1 MNDITTHYTHGAE
14 MEWKRNNNSK
24 IELNNSNPSK
34 HAQHT
39 KDCNEC
45 TSCGCEYKPVHEVAV
60 LGGGIAGITAA
71 LDLANHGV
79 LVHLIEREPSI
90 GGHMA
95 MLDKTFPTNDCSMC
109 ILSPKMVE
117 TARHP
122 LIKLHTCTELVD
134 VVRNDENNENKQRF
148 NVKLLRHPR
157 YVNESECTGCG
168 ECTEICPIEVYN
180 QFDAGVG
187 VRKAI
192 YKPHSQVVPNVS
204 IRDSKHCIDCR
215 LCYEICGKNA
225 VLHDDE
231 DKEETITLCVAAII
245 VAVGYE
251 TFDPRRL
258 AQYHYLF
265 APDVITSLE
274 FERMIHAQ
282 GPTFGSIRRLS
293 NGEKPKEVVFIQC
306 VGSRNMAIDRPY
318 CSCVCCMY
326 AIKNAILIKEK
337 SPDTKVRILY
347 IDVRAYGKGYDE
359 YYERAIEL
367 GVEFIRGLPGEIYPE
382 AGSVI
387 LHLENTEN
395 GEMLRL
401 TPDLVI
407 LSVGMQ
413 PIETQEQVAR
423 ILGLDLSDSGFFAS
437 SSEDMT
443 IAKTIVPGIYLA
455 GTCHAPRDIPDSV
468 AAGAAAAMHAFIA
481 LMKEEQSTCIGHC

>member
-1 MNDITTHYTHGAE
+1 MNNTTTVG
-14 MEWKRNNNSK
+14 
-24 IELNNSNPSK
+24 
-34 HAQHT
+34 HAPHT
-39 KDCNEC
+39 KDCNAC
-45 TSCGCEYKPVHEVAV
+45 TSCGCGCRPVHEVVV
-60 LGGGIAGITAA
+60 LGGGVSGITAA
-71 LDLANHGV
+71 LDLAKHGV

-117 TARHP
+117 AERHP
-122 LIKLHTCTELVD
+122 LIKLHTCTELVGVTRD
-134 VVRNDENNENKQRF
+134 DNAEEQKGRF
-148 NVKLLRHPR
+148 RVELLRHPR

-204 IRDSKHCIDCR
+204 IRDSEHCIDCR
-215 LCYEICGKNA
+215 LCYEICGKHA
-225 VLHDDE
+225 VLEDSE
-231 DKEETITLCVAAII
+231 DKEETITLDVAAII

-251 TFDPRRL
+251 TFDPRKL

-265 APDVITSLE
+265 APDVVTSLE
-274 FERMIHAQ
+274 FERMVHAQ
-282 GPTFGSIRRLS
+282 GPTLGSLRRLS
-293 NGEKPKEVVFIQC
+293 NGEKPKEIAFIQC
-306 VGSRNMAIDRPY
+306 VGSRNTAVDRPY

-326 AIKNAILIKEK
+326 AIKNAMLIKEK
-337 SPDTKVRILY
+337 SPEIVVRILY
-347 IDVRAYGKGYDE
+347 MDVRAYGKGYDE
-359 YYERAIEL
+359 YYERAIKQ

-382 AGSVI
+382 GGSVV

-413 PIETQEQVAR
+413 PIERQEQIAG
-423 ILGLDLSDSGFFAS
+423 ILGLDLSESGFFAS

-443 IAKTIVPGIYLA
+443 VAKTGIPGIYLA
-455 GTCHAPRDIPDSV
+455 GTCHAPRDIPDAV
-468 AAGAAAAMHAFIA
+468 AAGGAAAMNAFVD
-481 LMKEEQSTCIGHC
+481 LMREDCASVPQEGAMQE

>member
-1 MNDITTHYTHGAE
+1 M
-14 MEWKRNNNSK
+14 
-24 IELNNSNPSK
+24 SNVTISGQT
-34 HAQHT
+34 QHT
-39 KDCNEC
+39 KECNEC
-45 TSCGCEYKPVHEVAV
+45 ISSGCECKPVHEVVV

-71 LDLANHGV
+71 LDLARHGV

-109 ILSPKMVE
+109 ILSPRMVE
-117 TARHP
+117 AERDP
-122 LIKLHTCTELVD
+122 LIKLHTCTELVG
-134 VVRNDENNENKQRF
+134 VTRINKGDKKERF
-148 NVKLLRHPR
+148 NVELLRHPR
-157 YVNESECTGCG
+157 YVNEDECTGCG
-168 ECTEICPIEVYN
+168 ECTQICPVEVYN

-192 YKPHSQVVPNVS
+192 YKPHSQVIPNVS
-204 IRDSKHCIDCR
+204 IRDSEHCIDCR
-215 LCYEICGKNA
+215 LCYEICGKHA
-225 VLHDDE
+225 VLEDSE
-231 DKEETITLCVAAII
+231 DKEEKITLCVAAII

-274 FERMIHAQ
+274 FERMMHAQ
-282 GPTFGSIRRLS
+282 GPTFGSLRRLS

-306 VGSRNMAIDRPY
+306 VGSRNTTIDRPY

-326 AIKNAILIKEK
+326 AMKNAMLIKEK
-337 SPDTKVRILY
+337 SPDTTVRILY
-347 IDVRAYGKGYDE
+347 MDVRAYGKGYEE
-359 YYERAIEL
+359 YYERAVKL

-382 AGSVI
+382 SGSVVI
-387 LHLENTEN
+387 HLENTEN

-413 PIETQEQVAR
+413 PIETQEQIAR
-423 ILGLDLSDSGFFAS
+423 ILGLDLSESGFFAS

-455 GTCHAPRDIPDSV
+455 GACHAPRDIPDTV
-468 AAGAAAAMHAFIA
+468 AAGGAAAMNAFVD
-481 LMKEEQSTCIGHC
+481 LKKKEYVHTQVPQKGTKQE

>member
-1 MNDITTHYTHGAE
+1 MNNATISG
-14 MEWKRNNNSK
+14 
-24 IELNNSNPSK
+24 LG

-45 TSCGCEYKPVHEVAV
+45 TSCGCECKPVHEVAV

-79 LVHLIEREPSI
+79 FVHLIEREPSI

-117 TARHP
+117 IARHP
-122 LIKLHTCTELVD
+122 LIKLHTCTELVG
-134 VVRNDENNENKQRF
+134 VTRNDTSNEKKERF
-148 NVKLLRHPR
+148 NVELLRHPR

-168 ECTEICPIEVYN
+168 ECTEICPVEVYN

-192 YKPHSQVVPNVS
+192 YKPHSQVIPNIS
-204 IRDSKHCIDCR
+204 IRDSEHCIDCR
-215 LCYEICGKNA
+215 LCYDICGKRA
-225 VLHDDE
+225 VLDDYE
-231 DKEETITLCVAAII
+231 DKEETIMLQVAAII

-274 FERMIHAQ
+274 FERMIHTQ
-282 GPTFGSIRRLS
+282 GPTLGSLRRLS
-293 NGEKPKEVVFIQC
+293 NGEKPKEIVFIQC
-306 VGSRNMAIDRPY
+306 VGSRNTTINRPY

-326 AIKNAILIKEK
+326 AMKHAMLIKEK
-337 SPDTKVRILY
+337 SPDITVRILY
-347 IDVRAYGKGYDE
+347 MDVRAYGKGYEE
-359 YYERAIEL
+359 YYERAIKL
-367 GVEFIRGLPGEIYPE
+367 GVEFIRGFPGEIYPE
-382 AGSVI
+382 AGSVV

-401 TPDLVI
+401 KPDLVI

-413 PIETQEQVAR
+413 PIETQEQIAR
-423 ILGLDLSDSGFFAS
+423 ILGLDLCESGFFAS

-455 GTCHAPRDIPDSV
+455 GTCHAPRDIPDTV
-468 AAGAAAAMHAFIA
+468 AAGGAAAMHAFIDI
-481 LMKEEQSTCIGHC
+481 MKEDHMHTQVPQEGTMQE